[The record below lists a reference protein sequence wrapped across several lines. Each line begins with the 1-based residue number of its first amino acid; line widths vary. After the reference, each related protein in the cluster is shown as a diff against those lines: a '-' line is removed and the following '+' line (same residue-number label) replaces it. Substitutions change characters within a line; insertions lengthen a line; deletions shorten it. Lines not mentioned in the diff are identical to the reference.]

1 MHQQRTPKQYMYVQS
16 AENII
21 VNPDLNKIRMRTNL
35 LGEWFRIRKGK
46 KDPQKREKRK
56 EFNVLKCWV
65 FFTIQNLDLDP
76 DQYIL

>member
-21 VNPDLNKIRMRTNL
+21 VDPDLNKIRMRTNL
-35 LGEWFRIRKGK
+35 LGKWFRIRKGK
-46 KDPQKREKRK
+46 KDPQKREKSK

-65 FFTIQNLDLDP
+65 FFLED
-76 DQYIL
+76 